1 MFTIR
6 PYREG
11 DAEGCDQCFYEG
23 FFTCPINENDRILLR
38 DYAQVLIEKCSFAY
52 VAETPDCQIVG
63 FISGN
68 YGKRFCPMKRDSDR
82 YKRHYV
88 VWCRMFLKFYL
99 KGYCLSETFQKQLDG
114 FILQAREREEKF
126 FDGCD
131 LELVALTSRKD
142 YRKGL
147 GTALV
152 SRFMDRAVADGAR
165 NVRLLTNTLASWEF
179 YEKRGF
185 MKILEKPFTDGSGQ
199 KTLIYECCPGREKNE
214 RINQQICP
222 FF

>member
-11 DAEGCDQCFYEG
+11 DAEGCGQCFYEG
-23 FFTCPINENDRILLR
+23 FFTCPINENDRIFLR

-52 VAETPDCQIVG
+52 VAEASDHQIVG

-68 YGKRFCPMKRDSDR
+68 YGKRFRSMKTDPDQC
-82 YKRHYV
+82 KKHYV
-88 VWCRMFLKFYL
+88 AWCRMFLKFYL
-99 KGYCLSETFQKQLDG
+99 KGYRLSEAFQKQLDG
-114 FILQAREREEKF
+114 FILQAREREGKF

-131 LELVALTSRKD
+131 LELVALTSRRD

-152 SRFMDRAVADGAR
+152 SRFMDRAVADGVR

-185 MKILEKPFTDGSGQ
+185 TKILEKPFPDGSEE
-199 KTLIYECCPGREKNE
+199 KTIIYEYCTGQREK
-214 RINQQICP
+214 
-222 FF
+222 

>member
-11 DAEGCDQCFYEG
+11 DAEGCGQCFYEG

-126 FDGCD
+126 
-131 LELVALTSRKD
+131 LTDVIWSWW
-142 YRKGL
+142 
-147 GTALV
+147 
-152 SRFMDRAVADGAR
+152 
-165 NVRLLTNTLASWEF
+165 LLL
-179 YEKRGF
+179 
-185 MKILEKPFTDGSGQ
+185 P
-199 KTLIYECCPGREKNE
+199 E
-214 RINQQICP
+214 RITGKGWGRRWYPGLWTEPWLMEPGTCG
-222 FF
+222 F

>member
-11 DAEGCDQCFYEG
+11 DAEGCGQCFYEG

-179 YEKRGF
+179 YEKKGF
-185 MKILEKPFTDGSGQ
+185 TKILEKPFSDGSGR
-199 KTLIYECCPGREKNE
+199 KTIIYEYCFGQREK
-214 RINQQICP
+214 
-222 FF
+222 

>member
-1 MFTIR
+1 
-6 PYREG
+6 
-11 DAEGCDQCFYEG
+11 
-23 FFTCPINENDRILLR
+23 
-38 DYAQVLIEKCSFAY
+38 
-52 VAETPDCQIVG
+52 
-63 FISGN
+63 
-68 YGKRFCPMKRDSDR
+68 
-82 YKRHYV
+82 
-88 VWCRMFLKFYL
+88 MFLKFYL

-179 YEKRGF
+179 YEKKGF
-185 MKILEKPFTDGSGQ
+185 TKILEKPFSDGSGQ
-199 KTLIYECCPGREKNE
+199 KTIIYEYCLGQREK
-214 RINQQICP
+214 
-222 FF
+222 

>member
-11 DAEGCDQCFYEG
+11 DAEGCGQCFYEG

-82 YKRHYV
+82 YKRYYV

-179 YEKRGF
+179 YEKKGF
-185 MKILEKPFTDGSGQ
+185 TKILEKPFSDGSGR
-199 KTLIYECCPGREKNE
+199 KTIIYEYCFGQREK
-214 RINQQICP
+214 
-222 FF
+222 

>member
-6 PYREG
+6 PYRAG
-11 DAEGCDQCFYEG
+11 DAEGCGQCFYEG
-23 FFTCPINENDRILLR
+23 FFTCPIDENDRIFLR
-38 DYAQVLIEKCSFAY
+38 DYAQVLIEKCSFTY
-52 VAETPDCQIVG
+52 VAEAPDRQVVG

-68 YGKRFCPMKRDSDR
+68 YRKRFHPMKTDPDR
-82 YKRHYV
+82 CKKHYGT
-88 VWCRMFLKFYL
+88 WCRMFLKFYL
-99 KGYCLSETFQKQLDG
+99 KGYRLSEIFQKQLDG
-114 FILQAREREEKF
+114 FILQAREREKF

-152 SRFMDRAVADGAR
+152 SRFMDRAVDDGAR

-185 MKILEKPFTDGSGQ
+185 TKIQEKPFPNSSGQ
-199 KTLIYECCPGREKNE
+199 KTIIYGYSPGREKNE
-214 RINQQICP
+214 MNRQQI
-222 FF
+222 

>member
-6 PYREG
+6 PYREE
-11 DAEGCDQCFYEG
+11 DTEGCGRCFYEG
-23 FFTCPINENDRILLR
+23 FFTCPINENDRIFLR

-52 VAETPDCQIVG
+52 VAEASDHQIVG

-68 YGKRFCPMKRDSDR
+68 YGKRFRSMKTDPDQC
-82 YKRHYV
+82 KKHYV
-88 VWCRMFLKFYL
+88 AWCRMFLKFYL
-99 KGYCLSETFQKQLDG
+99 KGYRLSEAFQKQLDG
-114 FILQAREREEKF
+114 FILQAREREGKF

-152 SRFMDRAVADGAR
+152 SRFMDRAAADGAR

-185 MKILEKPFTDGSGQ
+185 TKIIEKPFPDGSGQ
-199 KTLIYECCPGREKNE
+199 KTLIYEYNTRQRGK
-214 RINQQICP
+214 
-222 FF
+222 

>member
-6 PYREG
+6 PYREE
-11 DAEGCDQCFYEG
+11 DTEGCGRCFYEG

-52 VAETPDCQIVG
+52 VAETPDRQIVG

-68 YGKRFCPMKRDSDR
+68 YGKRFRPMKKDSDR

-88 VWCRMFLKFYL
+88 TWCRMFLKFYL
-99 KGYCLSETFQKQLDG
+99 KGYCLSEIFQKQLDD

-131 LELVALTSRKD
+131 LELAALTSRKD

-179 YEKRGF
+179 YEKKGF
-185 MKILEKPFTDGSGQ
+185 TKILEKPFSDGSGQ
-199 KTLIYECCPGREKNE
+199 KTIIYEYCLGQREK
-214 RINQQICP
+214 
-222 FF
+222 

>member
-11 DAEGCDQCFYEG
+11 DAEGCGQCFYEG

-52 VAETPDCQIVG
+52 VAETPDRQIVG

-68 YGKRFCPMKRDSDR
+68 YGKRFRPMKKDSDR

-88 VWCRMFLKFYL
+88 TWCRMFLKFYL
-99 KGYCLSETFQKQLDG
+99 KGYCLSEIFQKQLDS

-152 SRFMDRAVADGAR
+152 SRFMDRAAADGAR
-165 NVRLLTNTLASWEF
+165 NVRLLTNTLASWNSM
-179 YEKRGF
+179 KREALRRSWKSHFRTVPDRKPLF
-185 MKILEKPFTDGSGQ
+185 MDIA
-199 KTLIYECCPGREKNE
+199 RAE
-214 RINQQICP
+214 RKMKWNRQQI
-222 FF
+222 

>member
-11 DAEGCDQCFYEG
+11 DAEGCGQCFYEG

-52 VAETPDCQIVG
+52 VAETPDRQIVG

-68 YGKRFCPMKRDSDR
+68 YGKRFRPMKKDSDR

-88 VWCRMFLKFYL
+88 TWCRMFLKFYL
-99 KGYCLSETFQKQLDG
+99 KGYCLSEIFQKQLDD

-131 LELVALTSRKD
+131 LELAALTSRKD

-147 GTALV
+147 GNGAGIQV
-152 SRFMDRAVADGAR
+152 YGQSRG
-165 NVRLLTNTLASWEF
+165 
-179 YEKRGF
+179 
-185 MKILEKPFTDGSGQ
+185 
-199 KTLIYECCPGREKNE
+199 
-214 RINQQICP
+214 
-222 FF
+222 

>member
-11 DAEGCDQCFYEG
+11 DAEGCGQCFYEG

-52 VAETPDCQIVG
+52 VAETLDHQIVG

-68 YGKRFCPMKRDSDR
+68 YGKGFRPMKTDPDR
-82 YKRHYV
+82 CKRHYIA
-88 VWCRMFLKFYL
+88 WCRMFLKFYL

-179 YEKRGF
+179 YEKKGF
-185 MKILEKPFTDGSGQ
+185 TKMLEKPFSDGSGQ
-199 KTLIYECCPGREKNE
+199 KTIIYGYSPGREKNE
-214 RINQQICP
+214 MNRQQI
-222 FF
+222 

>member
-11 DAEGCDQCFYEG
+11 DAEGCGQCFYEG

-52 VAETPDCQIVG
+52 VAETPDRQIVG

-68 YGKRFCPMKRDSDR
+68 YGKRFRPMKKDSDR

-88 VWCRMFLKFYL
+88 TWCRMFLKFYL
-99 KGYCLSETFQKQLDG
+99 KG
-114 FILQAREREEKF
+114 
-126 FDGCD
+126 
-131 LELVALTSRKD
+131 ALTSRKD

-179 YEKRGF
+179 YEKKGF
-185 MKILEKPFTDGSGQ
+185 TKILEKPFSDGSGQ
-199 KTLIYECCPGREKNE
+199 KTIIYEYCLGQREK
-214 RINQQICP
+214 
-222 FF
+222 

>member
-11 DAEGCDQCFYEG
+11 DAEGCGQCFYEG
-23 FFTCPINENDRILLR
+23 FFTCPIDGNDRILLR

-52 VAETPDCQIVG
+52 VAETLDHQIVG

-68 YGKRFCPMKRDSDR
+68 YGKGFRPMKTDPDR
-82 YKRHYV
+82 CKRHYIA
-88 VWCRMFLKFYL
+88 WCQMFLKFYL
-99 KGYCLSETFQKQLDG
+99 KGYRLSEIFQKQLDD

-131 LELVALTSRKD
+131 LELAALTSRKD

-179 YEKRGF
+179 YEKIGF
-185 MKILEKPFTDGSGQ
+185 TKMLEKPFSDGSGQ
-199 KTLIYECCPGREKNE
+199 KTIIYGYSPGREKNE
-214 RINQQICP
+214 MNRQQI
-222 FF
+222 

>member
-11 DAEGCDQCFYEG
+11 DAEGCGQCFYEG

-52 VAETPDCQIVG
+52 VAETPDRQIVG

-68 YGKRFCPMKRDSDR
+68 YGKRFRPMNKDSDR

-88 VWCRMFLKFYL
+88 TWCRMFLKFYL

-179 YEKRGF
+179 YEKKGF
-185 MKILEKPFTDGSGQ
+185 TKMLEKPFSDGSGQ
-199 KTLIYECCPGREKNE
+199 KTIIYGYSPGREKNE
-214 RINQQICP
+214 MNRQQI
-222 FF
+222 

>member
-11 DAEGCDQCFYEG
+11 DAEGCGQCFYEG

-52 VAETPDCQIVG
+52 VAETPDRQIVG

-68 YGKRFCPMKRDSDR
+68 YGKRFRPMKKDSDR

-88 VWCRMFLKFYL
+88 TWCRMFLKFYL
-99 KGYCLSETFQKQLDG
+99 KGYCLSEIFQKQLDD

-131 LELVALTSRKD
+131 LELAALTSRKD
-142 YRKGL
+142 YRKTRYL
-147 GTALV
+147 RV
-152 SRFMDRAVADGAR
+152 RFMDRAVADGAR

-179 YEKRGF
+179 YEKKDF
-185 MKILEKPFTDGSGQ
+185 TKILEKPFSDGSGQ
-199 KTLIYECCPGREKNE
+199 KTIIYEYCLGQREK
-214 RINQQICP
+214 
-222 FF
+222 